1 MNQRR
6 WTHRLIAFALLGWLG
21 TWVAIGEG
29 SPTDLAP
36 PSAAQQAQAEQTI
49 RDLLDVE
56 FQTND
61 PSQLRALGRQLL
73 RLGVETVDDPVHR
86 FVLLRLARDLATQA
100 GDVRLAFEAV
110 DEIAQTYD
118 VDPLQMKLESLHA
131 AASVIQDAPT
141 NRALVQIALELLDD
155 ALAVDDY
162 TVAQQILAFAY
173 SSATQVG
180 DKQLAQRIESRTQEM
195 TGLQAQYEL
204 VKDAAVAILR
214 DPDDPESNLAVGEYL
229 CFTKDLWDRGLPRL
243 AKGSDQ
249 VLGAVAVSDL
259 AQPRGPGLQLR
270 VAHGW
275 RKVAQNQNPLRRW
288 NTLRRADRW
297 YRLAY
302 PKLTGLTQLKVRKR
316 MLSQPL
322 LAFDAQN
329 PPTTDWIEEHFIFS
343 ANYGRTGP
351 GSWANYSWTEETSLL
366 VANRAGYVQTEQEFP
381 PASVDRYRIDAIIA
395 SDLLVGTA
403 LQFAGETMYFGSAGG
418 IHLHSGWKPSIIHP
432 IEKNKYHHY
441 EIDVEPDR
449 ISFTVDGI
457 HVGTMAIDHLDRGPI
472 VLRGWEGHV
481 QCKRLVV
488 WTIPDRGEVVDIA
501 ATQESNRGD

>member
-6 WTHRLIAFALLGWLG
+6 WTRRLMAFAGLWWMG
-21 TWVAIGEG
+21 TWAAISEG
-29 SPTDLAP
+29 SPPDLPP
-36 PSAAQQAQAEQTI
+36 PSAAQQIEAEHTI

-56 FQTND
+56 FGTND
-61 PSQLRALGRQLL
+61 PAQRRALGRQLL
-73 RLGVETVDDPVHR
+73 RLGVQTVDDPVHR

-100 GDVRLAFEAV
+100 GDVRLAFQAV

-131 AASVIQDAPT
+131 ATSVVQDAPT
-141 NRALVQIALELLDD
+141 SRALVQIALELLDD

-162 TVAQQILAFAY
+162 VAAEQILAFAY
-173 SSATQVG
+173 GSATQIG
-180 DKQLAQRIESRTQEM
+180 DNELAQQIELRSQEM
-195 TGLQAQYEL
+195 TGLRAEYEL

-229 CFTKDLWDRGLPRL
+229 CFTKDLWDRGLPML

-249 VLGAVAVSDL
+249 VLRAVAAAGL
-259 AQPRGPGLQLR
+259 AQPMGPGLQLR
-270 VAHGW
+270 VAEGW
-275 RKVAQNQNPLRRW
+275 RKVAQNQSPLRRS
-288 NTLRRADRW
+288 NTLARADRW

-343 ANYGRTGP
+343 ANHGRTGP
-351 GSWANYSWTEETSLL
+351 GSWANYSLTEEMGLL

-381 PASVDRYRIDAIIA
+381 PASLDRYRIDAIIA

-449 ISFTVDGI
+449 ISFTVDGV
-457 HVGTMAIDHLDRGPI
+457 HVGTMAIDHLDRAAI

-488 WTIPDRGEVVDIA
+488 WTIPDRGEVVDIE

>member
-6 WTHRLIAFALLGWLG
+6 WTHGLIAIAVLGWLG
-21 TWVAIGEG
+21 TWAAISEG
-29 SPTDLAP
+29 STEDLAI
-36 PSAAQQAQAEQTI
+36 PSAAQQAEAEETI
-49 RDLLDVE
+49 RDLLDVD

-61 PSQLRALGRQLL
+61 PAQLRAIGRQLL

-86 FVLLRLARDLATQA
+86 FVLLRLARDLGTQS
-100 GDVRLAFEAV
+100 GDVPTAFRAV

-118 VDPLQMKLESLHA
+118 VDPLQMKLECLHA
-131 AASVIQDAPT
+131 AASALQEAPAK
-141 NRALVQIALELLDD
+141 RALVRITLELLDD
-155 ALAVDDY
+155 ALTADDY
-162 TVAQQILAFAY
+162 VVAEQILAFAY
-173 SSATQVG
+173 DSATQVG
-180 DKQLAQRIESRTQEM
+180 DDELVRRIESHLQET
-195 TGLQAQYEL
+195 TGLRTEYEF

-214 DPDDPESNLAVGEYL
+214 DPDDPQSNLTVGEYL
-229 CFTKDLWDRGLPRL
+229 CFTKDIWDRGLPML

-249 VLGAVAVSDL
+249 VFQAAAADDL
-259 AQPRGPGLQLR
+259 AQPTDPRSQLQ
-270 VAHGW
+270 VADAW
-275 RKVAQNQNPLRRW
+275 RKIAQRQSPLRRW
-288 NTLRRADRW
+288 NTLMRADRW

-322 LAFDAQN
+322 LAFDAEN

-351 GSWANYSWTEETSLL
+351 GSWANYSPTEETSLL

-381 PASVDRYRIDAIIA
+381 AANVDRYRIDAVLA

-403 LQFAGETMYFGSAGG
+403 LQFAGEMMYFGSAGG
-418 IHLHSGWKPSIIHP
+418 IHLHSGWKPSVVHP
-432 IEKNKYHHY
+432 IQENKYHHY
-441 EIDVEPDR
+441 EIDVQPDR

-457 HVGTMAIDHLDRGPI
+457 HVGTMTTDDLDRGPI

-488 WTIPDRGEVVDIA
+488 WTIPDRPEIVDIEA
-501 ATQESNRGD
+501 APESKHGD

>member
-6 WTHRLIAFALLGWLG
+6 WTPYLITFAGLCWIG
-21 TWVAIGEG
+21 TWAAMSQG
-29 SPTDLAP
+29 SPGGIAP
-36 PSAAQQAQAEQTI
+36 PSMAQQIEAEQTI
-49 RDLLDVE
+49 RDILDVD

-100 GDVRLAFEAV
+100 GDVRLAFGAI

-118 VDPLQMKLESLHA
+118 VDPLQMKLECLHA

-162 TVAQQILAFAY
+162 VAAQQILALAY
-173 SSATQVG
+173 GSATQVG
-180 DKQLAQRIESRTQEM
+180 DKQLAQRIELRSQEM
-195 TGLQAQYEL
+195 TGLRAEYEL
-204 VKDAAVAILR
+204 VKGAAVAILR
-214 DPDDPESNLAVGEYL
+214 DPDDPEANLTVGEYL
-229 CFTKDLWDRGLPRL
+229 CFTKDLWDRGLPML
-243 AKGSDQ
+243 VKGSDQ
-249 VLGAVAVSDL
+249 VLEAVAAADL
-259 AQPRGPGLQLR
+259 AQPTGPASQLR
-270 VAHGW
+270 VADDW
-275 RKVAQNQNPLRRW
+275 RKVAQSQSPLWRW
-288 NTLRRADRW
+288 NTLTRADRW

-316 MLSQPL
+316 MLSEPL
-322 LAFDAQN
+322 LVFDAQN

-343 ANYGRTGP
+343 ANYDRTGP
-351 GSWANYSWTEETSLL
+351 GSWANYSRTEEISLL

-381 PASVDRYRIDAIIA
+381 PANVDRYRIDAIIA

-403 LQFAGETMYFGSAGG
+403 LQFAGETMYFGSDGG
-418 IHLHSGWKPSIIHP
+418 IHLHSGWKPSIIHA
-432 IEKNKYHHY
+432 IEKDKHHHY

-481 QCKRLVV
+481 QCIRLVV
-488 WTIPDRGEVVDIA
+488 WTIPERGEVVDIE
-501 ATQESNRGD
+501 ATQESNRDD

>member
-6 WTHRLIAFALLGWLG
+6 WTRRLMTFAGLWWMG
-21 TWVAIGEG
+21 TWAAIGEG
-29 SPTDLAP
+29 SPGDLAP
-36 PSAAQQAQAEQTI
+36 PSPAQQIQAEQTI

-56 FQTND
+56 FGTND

-100 GDVRLAFEAV
+100 GDVRLALAAV

-131 AASVIQDAPT
+131 AASVGQDAPT
-141 NRALVQIALELLDD
+141 NRALVQIALELLED
-155 ALAVDDY
+155 ALAADDY
-162 TVAQQILAFAY
+162 AVAEQILAFAY
-173 SSATQVG
+173 GSATQVG
-180 DKQLAQRIESRTQEM
+180 DNELAQRIASRSQKM
-195 TGLQAQYEL
+195 TGLRAEYEL

-229 CFTKDLWDRGLPRL
+229 CFAKDLWDRGLPRL

-249 VLGAVAVSDL
+249 VLRAVAAADL
-259 AQPRGPGLQLR
+259 AQPMDPGLQLL
-270 VAHGW
+270 VADGW
-275 RKVAQNQNPLRRW
+275 RKVAQNQSPLRRS
-288 NTLRRADRW
+288 NTLARADRW

-302 PKLTGLTQLKVRKR
+302 PKLMGLTQLRVRKR

-322 LAFDAQN
+322 LVFDAEN
-329 PPTTDWIEEHFIFS
+329 PPTTDWIEVHFVFS

-351 GSWANYSWTEETSLL
+351 GSWANYSRTEEMGLL

-381 PASVDRYRIDAIIA
+381 PAGLDRYRIDAIIA

-403 LQFAGETMYFGSAGG
+403 LQFAGEIMYFGSAVG
-418 IHLHSGWKPSIIHP
+418 IHLHSGWKPSIVHP

-457 HVGTMAIDHLDRGPI
+457 HVGTMAIDHWDRGPI

-488 WTIPDRGEVVDIA
+488 WTIPDRDEAVDTGA
-501 ATQESNRGD
+501 AQESNRGD